1 MKGCGRTE
9 LTCSPA
15 MQPTPIGPLRR
26 LNSRAMVGWMG
37 QFAIVFIL
45 MTAVVVLPHDKSV
58 CFAFAHPD
66 FPLRS

>member
-1 MKGCGRTE
+1 
-9 LTCSPA
+9 
-15 MQPTPIGPLRR
+15 
-26 LNSRAMVGWMG
+26 MG

-45 MTAVVVLPHDKSV
+45 MTAVVVLPHDKIV